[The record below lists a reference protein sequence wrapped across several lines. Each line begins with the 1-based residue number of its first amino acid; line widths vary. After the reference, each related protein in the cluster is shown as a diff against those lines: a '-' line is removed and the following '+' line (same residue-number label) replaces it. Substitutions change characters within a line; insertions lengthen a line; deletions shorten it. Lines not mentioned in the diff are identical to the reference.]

1 MDRYIGMDVH
11 ASSCTMAVVSGRGK
25 RIRDT
30 VVETNGQALVEA
42 VKLVPGTKRMVIE
55 EGTHSNWLHEL
66 LSPHVEEFVVVGV
79 GLQRGQKNDRLD
91 AYRLAEQ
98 LRTGALPTQ
107 VYKAPKEF
115 KRLRELARGHRMLV
129 VDTVRVKNRI
139 RAVYRSHGISVPGQ
153 FIYNAEFRHDTLEQ
167 LPVHCRDLAALLMTQ
182 HDQLLEVKKVSET
195 LMVAESK
202 RYAIT
207 KILRTCPGLGDIR
220 VARLVPIVVSP
231 HRFRTTRQFWS
242 YCGLGIVMRTSSDW
256 TQTQGKGWE
265 RAEVQRTRGLN
276 RNHNHVLKDVFKGA
290 ALTVLQSERY
300 PELRA
305 YYQRQCDGGT
315 KPTLAKVSLARK
327 VAAIALAMWKK
338 QEVYDPAKY
347 AQR

>member
-11 ASSCTMAVVSGRGK
+11 ASSCTIAVISGRGK
-25 RIRDT
+25 RVSDT

-66 LSPHVEEFVVVGV
+66 LSPHVEELVVVGV

-115 KRLRELARGHRMLV
+115 KRLRELARGHKVLV

-153 FIYNAEFRHDTLEQ
+153 FIYNTQFRHDTLEL
-167 LPVHCRDLAALLMTQ
+167 LPAHCRDLAALP
-182 HDQLLEVKKVSET
+182 
-195 LMVAESK
+195 ESK
-202 RYAIT
+202 RYGIT

-231 HRFRTTRQFWS
+231 HRFRTVRQFWS

-256 TQTQGKGWE
+256 TQAQDE
-265 RAEVQRTRGLN
+265 HHHASRGVTAPS
-276 RNHNHVLKDVFKGA
+276 R
-290 ALTVLQSERY
+290 SR
-300 PELRA
+300 
-305 YYQRQCDGGT
+305 
-315 KPTLAKVSLARK
+315 
-327 VAAIALAMWKK
+327 
-338 QEVYDPAKY
+338 
-347 AQR
+347 